1 MSKCYEEFR
10 KRILKNRKKLPVQ
23 LGEWLTKSI
32 FGLRQEK
39 TSSQR
44 GFDFLKMESGLRL

>member
-1 MSKCYEEFR
+1 MNDIFSSVEQMSKCYEEFR
-10 KRILKNRKKLPVQ
+10 ENLILKNRKKLPVQ

-39 TSSQR
+39 TSSQK
-44 GFDFLKMESGLRL
+44 GI